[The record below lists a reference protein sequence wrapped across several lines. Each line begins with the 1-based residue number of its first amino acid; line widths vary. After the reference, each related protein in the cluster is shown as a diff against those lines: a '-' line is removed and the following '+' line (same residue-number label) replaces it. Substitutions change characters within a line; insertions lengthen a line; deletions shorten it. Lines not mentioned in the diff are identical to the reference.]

1 MVGADF
7 SSNVGGRV
15 EENAVRSSQFEKMD
29 LIEQHVHV
37 EFRYR
42 VYFTRDV
49 FARSNTLL
57 ATAVENTIPGQPSR
71 ILFVVDDGVSRAH
84 PALIHSIEEYCRVHD
99 GALALAGPVLV
110 VEGGEQAKNDPLP
123 VQRVLQAIH
132 EAALCRHSYVAAVG
146 GGAVLDV
153 VGYAAATVHRGI
165 RLIRVPTTVLSQD
178 DSGVGVKNGINAFG
192 QKNYLGTFAPPF
204 AVINDVNFLTTL
216 SDRDWRGGV
225 AEAVKAALIKD
236 REFFEFIE
244 QRASELA
251 NRDLSAMEQ
260 VIRRSAA
267 LHLDHIARGGDPF
280 EMGSSRP
287 LDFGHWAGHKLER
300 LSNHRLR
307 HGQAV
312 AIGLALDITYSHLAG
327 WLSEADWRRI
337 ISLLQSL
344 ELPIFAPELDQH
356 LGDDDHAESI
366 LRGLD
371 EFREHL
377 GGRLTILLL
386 RAIGEPFDAYEI
398 QKDLVVRSIG
408 MLRKLQEERP
418 LREEPHEH
426 PIPVERQGTR

>member
-1 MVGADF
+1 
-7 SSNVGGRV
+7 
-15 EENAVRSSQFEKMD
+15 MD
-29 LIEQHVHV
+29 HIEQRFSVT
-37 EFRYR
+37 FGYR
-42 VYFTRDV
+42 VYFTRDA
-49 FARSNTLL
+49 FSRSNPLL
-57 ATAVENTIPGQPSR
+57 ATAITNTIPGQPASV
-71 ILFVVDDGVSRAH
+71 LFVVDEGVSKAH
-84 PALIHSIEEYCRVHD
+84 PGLIRAIEEYCRVYD
-99 GALALAGPVLV
+99 RAVALAGPVLV
-110 VEGGEQAKNDPLP
+110 VPGGEQAKNDLQP

-132 EAALCRHSYVAAVG
+132 EAALCRHSYVTAVG

-165 RLIRVPTTVLSQD
+165 RLIRLPTTVLSQD

-204 AVINDVNFLTTL
+204 AVINDFSFLTTL

-236 REFFEFIE
+236 REFFDFIE
-244 QRASELA
+244 QRATGLV
-251 NRDLSAMEQ
+251 NRDMAAMEQ

-267 LHLDHIARGGDPF
+267 LHLDHIATGGDPF

-327 WLSEADWRRI
+327 WLPEGDWRRI
-337 ISLLQSL
+337 ITLLQAL
-344 ELPIFAPELDQH
+344 ELPIYAPELDQH
-356 LGDDDHAESI
+356 LEEDDHAQSI

-386 RAIGEPFDAYEI
+386 RAIGEPFDAHEI
-398 QKDLVVRSIG
+398 RKDLVRRSIG
-408 MLRKLQEERP
+408 MLRTLQEERP